1 MWRKRV
7 QELRVVGD
15 GGLLVSQL
23 EEKPTQVPSW
33 TCGRCN
39 LQIDKESPVAA
50 RRRGPLICRSCW
62 AL

>member
-1 MWRKRV
+1 M
-7 QELRVVGD
+7 VGD